1 VEARRQ
7 RIGELLV
14 AAGVLTRGQLDEA
27 LADRERHGR
36 PERLGGTVVRLG
48 LASESDV
55 ADAVAQQ
62 LRLERV
68 DFGGLRPTPDALAR
82 VPGYLAERHDLLPL
96 RVADDTLVVATSD
109 PSDTA
114 ALDDLRL
121 VAEVRAVHPVVATP
135 SSLLEAR
142 RRLYAVDATTSLL
155 EHGTGPVGRRR
166 AADESYGVPD
176 LVTGQGTD
184 PVVKLVDT
192 LLMDALASRAS
203 DLHLEP
209 AADGRRVRL
218 RIDGLLRERGHIPP
232 DRSDQVVSRLKVVA
246 GLDITERRL
255 PQDGRVQ
262 AIVDG
267 QLVDLRLATMP
278 TLRGESLLVRLL
290 PTGSAGLPLARV
302 GLAEQ
307 ARSRLVAALQ
317 RPQGLVV
324 VTGPTG
330 SGKTTTL
337 YAGLREVLDERRK
350 VLTLEDPVEYVLPGL
365 QQTQIAPELGLTF
378 ERGLRHLLRHDP
390 DVVLVGEIRD
400 RETAQLAVEAS
411 FTGHLV
417 LTTMHTNDAPAAI
430 TRLIN
435 LGVDRYVVA
444 AALTLVIAQRLART
458 VCETC
463 AETVDEPEQA
473 VLRRLGLAPG
483 DLAGATLRRG
493 AGCGLC
499 DDTGELG
506 RTAVSEAMA
515 VTPRLRELIGEGA
528 PEASIHRLAT
538 DQGMGSLRE
547 DALGR
552 ARAGNLTLEE
562 VWRVTPESSAD
573 AVRCPDCDAVVGDDL
588 HVCPWC
594 AAVLRGEHCSDC
606 SRALEP
612 GWRVC
617 PWCGGQP
624 ASPRVAPAPP
634 T

>member
-1 VEARRQ
+1 VEPRRR

-14 AAGVLTRGQLDEA
+14 AAGVLTHAQLDEV
-27 LADRERHGR
+27 LADRELHGR

-62 LRLERV
+62 LRLKRV
-68 DFGGLRPTPDALAR
+68 GFGELQPTPAALAR

-96 RVADDTLVVATSD
+96 RIADDALVVATSD
-109 PSDTA
+109 PSDTT

-121 VAEVRAVHPVVATP
+121 VAEVRAVHPLVATP
-135 SSLLEAR
+135 TSLREAR
-142 RRLYAVDATTSLL
+142 RRLYAADATTSLL
-155 EHGTGPVGRRR
+155 EPGAEPVGGRR
-166 AADESYGVPD
+166 AGDETHGAPD

-209 AADGRRVRL
+209 AAGGRRVRL
-218 RIDGLLRERGHIPP
+218 RIDGLLRDRGHIPP

-255 PQDGRVQ
+255 PQDGRIQ
-262 AIVDG
+262 AVVDG

-290 PTGSAGLPLARV
+290 PTGSAGLPLAQV

-365 QQTQIAPELGLTF
+365 QQTQVAPELGLTF

-417 LTTMHTNDAPAAI
+417 LATMHTNDAPAAI
-430 TRLIN
+430 TRLVN

-463 AETVDEPEQA
+463 AETVAQPAEA

-483 DLAGATLRRG
+483 DVAGANLRRG

-499 DDTGELG
+499 DGTGELG
-506 RTAVSEAMA
+506 RTAVSEAMV

-528 PEASIHRLAT
+528 SEASIHRMAS
-538 DQGMGSLRE
+538 DQGMGSLRA
-547 DALGR
+547 DALDR
-552 ARAGNLTLEE
+552 ARAGSLTLEE
-562 VWRVTPESSAD
+562 VWRVTPESSGH

-588 HVCPWC
+588 HECPWC
-594 AAVLRGEHCSDC
+594 PET
-606 SRALEP
+606 
-612 GWRVC
+612 
-617 PWCGGQP
+617 
-624 ASPRVAPAPP
+624 PAPRP
-634 T
+634 DAPGPPA